1 MTKEMLK
8 EGIASRASFVELFPF
23 SRIAA
28 FIWPDLLAKLKA
40 FFDPQGNEY
49 HSFSLTDF

>member
-8 EGIASRASFVELFPF
+8 EGIASRASSVELFH
-23 SRIAA
+23 RIAA

-40 FFDPQGNEY
+40 VFDPQGILWIRK
-49 HSFSLTDF
+49 LTDF